1 MNNFGAHGR
10 KGVAHTVTKSGLAQ
24 DATTTPSF
32 SSNARVA
39 RSGAGLYALPAVF
52 VLVLSIALLLSA
64 CGSKDGDP
72 QRPGGDTGASA
83 SSAPVAEGNADSVTG
98 QTMDGERNVHRPSLT
113 IPTSSPLTGPEPG
126 QFKKIKMASGRT
138 FILQLPADYDPSKQW
153 PLVLAFHGWK
163 ETAEAMHEYSH
174 FSAAEAIVVFAQGED
189 KAWAPAPY
197 ATSTGAQ
204 DQAYVREIIDSVRA
218 TYTVDDARIHAVGMS
233 NGGGF
238 AVYLACT
245 MPEYFTSIASVS
257 AAYYEAIL
265 KECNPAPV
273 GRLDIHGTDDPVV
286 GYFGGTRHGA
296 KYFPVMDVLEADRQ
310 RNQCSDTVST
320 TRLGSSALRMQWR
333 GCAAPLV
340 HVRIGGGTHVW
351 PGGKYDP
358 DQAIPRGFASDMVLD
373 FFAIPGREQGTEN
386 SANAGTH

>member
-10 KGVAHTVTKSGLAQ
+10 KGVADSVTKSGLTRN
-24 DATTTPSF
+24 ATATPSVA
-32 SSNARVA
+32 SNARVA
-39 RSGAGLYALPAVF
+39 RRGGGLYALTAVF
-52 VLVLSIALLLSA
+52 ILVLSIALLLSA

-83 SSAPVAEGNADSVTG
+83 SSAPGAEGNADSVTG

-126 QFKKIKMASGRT
+126 HFKKIKMASGRT
-138 FILQLPADYDPSKQW
+138 FILQLPAEYDPSKQW

-218 TYTVDDARIHAVGMS
+218 TYTVNDARIHAVGMS